1 MKKTIEIESTAY
13 YEFQDKFMHMG
24 VRDTLDGILNDFG
37 LWHKDDYRYI
47 KTQAKVFLKMLKY
60 THNEA
65 VTREQD
71 EQEQEHYQELFENWK
86 KFYKNKTD
94 WRGGV

>member
-1 MKKTIEIESTAY
+1 MKKTFELDSEAY
-13 YEFQDKFMHMG
+13 YQIQDLFLYKG
-24 VRDTLDGILNDFG
+24 VRDVLDGILNDFRI
-37 LWHKDDYRYI
+37 WHKDDYDYN

-65 VTREQD
+65 VTTEQD
-71 EQEQEHYQELFENWK
+71 QQEQEHYEELFENWK

-94 WRGGV
+94 WRAGV